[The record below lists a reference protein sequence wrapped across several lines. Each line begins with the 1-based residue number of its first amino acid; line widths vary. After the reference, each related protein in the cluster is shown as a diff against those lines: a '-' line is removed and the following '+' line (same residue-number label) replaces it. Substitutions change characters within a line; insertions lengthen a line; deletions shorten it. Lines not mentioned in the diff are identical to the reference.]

1 MEDLETRGL
10 TRSSE
15 WVVVNAGEGSE
26 IPQKKVPLTYYIFES
41 TSLSVKRMHG
51 RGGLGDPS
59 NLAHPVLST
68 INYPLPIRLGSDM
81 PIIN

>member
-26 IPQKKVPLTYYIFES
+26 IPQKKGTINILYLRIDFFIGKTHAWKGRAGRSFES
-41 TSLSVKRMHG
+41 GASG
-51 RGGLGDPS
+51 
-59 NLAHPVLST
+59 A
-68 INYPLPIRLGSDM
+68 
-81 PIIN
+81 

>member
-41 TSLSVKRMHG
+41 TSLSVKHAHAWKG
-51 RGGLGDPS
+51 RAGRSFESGASG
-59 NLAHPVLST
+59 A
-68 INYPLPIRLGSDM
+68 
-81 PIIN
+81 

>member
-26 IPQKKVPLTYYIFES
+26 IPQKKGTIKILYLRIDFFVGKTCACMEGEGWEILRIWRIRCLVLLT
-41 TSLSVKRMHG
+41 
-51 RGGLGDPS
+51 
-59 NLAHPVLST
+59 
-68 INYPLPIRLGSDM
+68 IRYRYA
-81 PIIN
+81 